1 MSYFAWDPD
10 LDVGVEAMND
20 QHKELIAMMEGV
32 YQKNISATD
41 KKDILQSVAALM
53 DFVAKH
59 FHDEEMYMASIGFP
73 GLKVHKKIHQN
84 LLTDLNRLIDNY
96 TSNDDEIHLSEEFMA
111 FLNLWIITHI
121 MAVDTKYGED

>member
-53 DFVAKH
+53 DFVVKH